1 MARSSRGGRGGGTSI
16 ATRILLTLLALATLA
31 FGFAILWSRTDDGL
45 IARARL
51 GLPVDRT
58 ALARTLAKTLRTT
71 LIDFGIS
78 PGAQLLRPLATGG
91 PRGALFRWT
100 AYLSGR
106 ASTLQLNERLTEN
119 LGRRHAQIV
128 DAWED
133 TLAAPGSGVHLLVG
147 AGSVVTHELVL
158 ERRNDVVGALGT
170 EPARL
175 LLVVDSFGPAEND
188 SLARRVFDLGVPFTA
203 AVLPRLKGTKAWIE
217 RLTKAGAPVLVQLP
231 MEPMNYPKRDP
242 GPGAVIVDMSAGQ
255 IVRTV
260 RKDVGDVPHAVGA
273 TSYMGQ
279 MALGDDGA
287 MGAVMQE
294 LKRADLFYLDVH
306 AVPTS
311 VAADHA
317 SRAGVLCFRA
327 DAILESM
334 GSHDAQVR
342 ALGHLLDDAVDL
354 ARRRGYAIVVAHPDD
369 ASLDVLK
376 RAIPKLKRSGVRFE
390 SLQTLLEPRAE

>member
-1 MARSSRGGRGGGTSI
+1 MARKSRGSRGGDTSI
-16 ATRILLTLLALATLA
+16 LSRILLVLAALATLA
-31 FGFAILWSRTDDGL
+31 FGFALLWSRTDDGL
-45 IARARL
+45 IARARF
-51 GLPVDRT
+51 GFPVDRA
-58 ALARTLAKTLRTT
+58 ALTRTLAKTVRTT

-78 PGAQLLRPLATGG
+78 PGAQVIHTLDDG
-91 PRGALFRWT
+91 PRGARVRWT

-106 ASTLQLNERLTEN
+106 ASTLQLNEELTAN
-119 LGRRHAQIV
+119 LARRHAQVV

-147 AGSVVTHELVL
+147 AGSVVTHEIVL
-158 ERRNDVVGALGT
+158 ERRDDIAGARGS

-203 AVLPRLKGTKAWIE
+203 AVLPRLRGTKEWIA
-217 RLTKAGAPVLVQLP
+217 RLEKAGAPVLVQLP

-255 IVRTV
+255 IMRTV
-260 RKDVGDVPHAVGA
+260 RKDLGDVPHALGA

-306 AVPTS
+306 AVPMST
-311 VAADHA
+311 AADHA

-327 DAILESM
+327 DSILESM
-334 GSHDAQVR
+334 GGHDAQVR

-354 ARRRGYAIVVAHPDD
+354 ARRRGYAIVVAHPDGP
-369 ASLDVLK
+369 SLDVLK

-390 SLQTLLEPRAE
+390 TLKTLLEPRAE